1 MKQGQR
7 RTRSLTCQKMNVSI
21 EIVEIFE
28 ILLYPLDSGG
38 KSKGSHEFI
47 EIHEGEE
54 DEVSPLPKS
63 ANWSEWKQVSFTQNS
78 HFTKPLIYYIS
89 RLARQAR
96 ENQTKAKNTAEIILK
111 KISWRVIRS
120 R

>member
-1 MKQGQR
+1 
-7 RTRSLTCQKMNVSI
+7 MNVSI

-63 ANWSEWKQVSFTQNS
+63 ANWSEWKQVSFTQNN
-78 HFTKPLIYYIS
+78 HFTKED
-89 RLARQAR
+89 AFK
-96 ENQTKAKNTAEIILK
+96 EEIHDSQNLCNILQ
-111 KISWRVIRS
+111 
-120 R
+120 